1 MHNCILKSH
10 LSVEHRENYSQNTVR
25 KLFHKIFF
33 QNFPFAQILFFF
45 CPNFISPFP
54 ELPRNFVR
62 KNSHLP
68 LCAHLTQQHSA
79 PLSRILFLH
88 FNRCPYPVTVD
99 RRLLA
104 TSVSCPHLPSPL
116 AIRLTP
122 PKNPRRAPSRR
133 TPPNSPQVKIPPH
146 LQTPFPAK
154 KSRHLFRRPNNQ
166 NTQPTSPIC
175 LRIKYVNS
183 QSFPQVHFLSAVR
196 IYYSKTTRR

>member
-54 ELPRNFVR
+54 ELPEILYAKTHISHSVPTSH
-62 KNSHLP
+62 NSTLP
-68 LCAHLTQQHSA
+68 

-88 FNRCPYPVTVD
+88 FYRCTYPVTVD

-133 TPPNSPQVKIPPH
+133 TLPNSPQIKIPPH

-154 KSRHLFRRPNNQ
+154 KIRHLFRRPNNQ
-166 NTQPTSPIC
+166 NTQPTSPVC

>member
-1 MHNCILKSH
+1 MHHCILKSH

-25 KLFHKIFF
+25 KLFHKIFSKISLS
-33 QNFPFAQILFFF
+33 PKLCISFARTSFLFFLNSPKF
-45 CPNFISPFP
+45 CTQKLTSPT
-54 ELPRNFVR
+54 
-62 KNSHLP
+62 
-68 LCAHLTQQHSA
+68 LCPPHTTALYP

-88 FNRCPYPVTVD
+88 FYRCTYPVTVD

-133 TPPNSPQVKIPPH
+133 TPPNSPQIKIPPH

-154 KSRHLFRRPNNQ
+154 KNPAPSSNAISRKKNPPLIPTPEQSKHATHKPNMFANK
-166 NTQPTSPIC
+166 I
-175 LRIKYVNS
+175 R
-183 QSFPQVHFLSAVR
+183 
-196 IYYSKTTRR
+196 

>member
-25 KLFHKIFF
+25 KLFHKIFSKISLS
-33 QNFPFAQILFFF
+33 PKLCISFARTSFLFFLNSPKF
-45 CPNFISPFP
+45 CTQKLTSPT
-54 ELPRNFVR
+54 
-62 KNSHLP
+62 
-68 LCAHLTQQHSA
+68 LCPPHTTALYP

-88 FNRCPYPVTVD
+88 FYRCTYPVTVD

-133 TPPNSPQVKIPPH
+133 TPPNSPQIKIPPH

-154 KSRHLFRRPNNQ
+154 KIRHLFRRPNNQ

>member
-1 MHNCILKSH
+1 MHTQKS
-10 LSVEHRENYSQNTVR
+10 LISGTSG
-25 KLFHKIFF
+25 KLFAKYSPQTLSQKFF
-33 QNFPFAQILFFF
+33 PKFPF

-54 ELPRNFVR
+54 ELPEILYAKTHISHSVPTSH
-62 KNSHLP
+62 NSTLP
-68 LCAHLTQQHSA
+68 

-88 FNRCPYPVTVD
+88 FYRCTYPVTVD

-133 TPPNSPQVKIPPH
+133 TPPNSPQIKIPPH

-154 KSRHLFRRPNNQ
+154 KIRHLFRRPNNQ